1 MPTPF
6 GPQLIGETEKTL
18 NALLRQV
25 LAGRLT
31 EPEWVTLR
39 LAHALEGEVSGTAQ
53 LVAAVSDRARFE
65 DAAGVIHELTA
76 AGLLEDG
83 RPTDRARALVAELQE
98 QVALRT
104 APIWAGLP
112 VDDVAAAERVLA
124 EVRDRARA
132 QLAAR

>member
-18 NALLRQV
+18 NALLREV

-39 LAHALEGEVSGTAQ
+39 LAHVLADEVRGTAQ

-65 DAAGVIHELTA
+65 DSAGVVHGLVA

-83 RPTDRARALVAELQE
+83 RPTGRARTLVADLQS
-98 QVALRT
+98 QVAART
-104 APIWAGLP
+104 ASLWSGLSA
-112 VDDVAAAERVLA
+112 DDVEAAERVLN